1 MQTIFDGD
9 FEDYCWQ
16 TFQRYM
22 AVCVTLGI
30 LGEDSFEHFKENN
43 IGTLEMSY
51 VTSSV
56 RTLH

>member
-16 TFQRYM
+16 VFQRYITLY
-22 AVCVTLGI
+22 AALGI
-30 LGEDSFEHFKENN
+30 DGDDSFEHFKENN
-43 IGTLEMSY
+43 IETLEMSY
-51 VTSSV
+51 VTSSL